1 MLKIHNIYYATKIE
15 SAIKSFSSTQS
26 LYFYSFDNAQSGY
39 WKFWWPNIMSVHL
52 SRFTAISSKT
62 HIPRFGRCSNLFFEK
77 NFRQGMLSSTDWKK
91 AQVAV
96 NVKTITVACIQLS
109 LCDSQTTPA
118 GDHSVV
124 TKPCAISGERGRIR
138 TCDPVIKSHLLYQ
151 LSYAPV

>member
-1 MLKIHNIYYATKIE
+1 M
-15 SAIKSFSSTQS
+15 SA
-26 LYFYSFDNAQSGY
+26 
-39 WKFWWPNIMSVHL
+39 HL
-52 SRFTAISSKT
+52 FRFTAISSKT
-62 HIPRFGRCSNLFFEK
+62 HIPRFGQCPNLFFEK
-77 NFRQGMLSSTDWKK
+77 NFRQGMLCSTDWKK

-118 GDHSVV
+118 ADHSVV
-124 TKPCAISGERGRIR
+124 TKPCAIRGERGRIR